1 MSNMLLNRNKLKIL
15 IEFSSDYNRKIYGR
29 NISKKLRMNQK
40 TVSNT
45 LNRLETEHILKFTQE
60 GKNKYYY
67 LNEFYP
73 YIKEVIQLIEI
84 QRKINFLEK
93 YKKLKELFL
102 KLKEKSEGI
111 LVIFGSYANFSATEK
126 SDLDIFIIGKIK
138 DIEDLEEIYN
148 IKINVVK
155 SKKEKFDKKEYIIK
169 EIIKNHIMLKGLE
182 DFIDL
187 IW

>member
-1 MSNMLLNRNKLKIL
+1 MLLNRNKLKIL

-73 YIKEVIQLIEI
+73 
-84 QRKINFLEK
+84 
-93 YKKLKELFL
+93 
-102 KLKEKSEGI
+102 
-111 LVIFGSYANFSATEK
+111 
-126 SDLDIFIIGKIK
+126 
-138 DIEDLEEIYN
+138 
-148 IKINVVK
+148 
-155 SKKEKFDKKEYIIK
+155 
-169 EIIKNHIMLKGLE
+169 
-182 DFIDL
+182 
-187 IW
+187 